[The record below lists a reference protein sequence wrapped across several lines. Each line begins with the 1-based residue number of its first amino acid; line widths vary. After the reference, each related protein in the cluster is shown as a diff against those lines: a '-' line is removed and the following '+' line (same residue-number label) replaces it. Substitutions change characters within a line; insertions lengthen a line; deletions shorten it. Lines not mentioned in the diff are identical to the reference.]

1 MYEVIIMNFDYIKN
15 KRILLVDDEPE
26 LLSMVETIL
35 KGEGYLQQKTAKTV
49 KEAIALWKEWQPE
62 FAVLDV
68 MLPDGDGFPSYN
80 RSGLFRIFRSYF

>member
-1 MYEVIIMNFDYIKN
+1 MNFDYIKN

-49 KEAIALWKEWQPE
+49 KEAVSLWT
-62 FAVLDV
+62 VSYTHLDV
-68 MLPDGDGFPSYN
+68 YKRQP
-80 RSGLFRIFRSYF
+80 